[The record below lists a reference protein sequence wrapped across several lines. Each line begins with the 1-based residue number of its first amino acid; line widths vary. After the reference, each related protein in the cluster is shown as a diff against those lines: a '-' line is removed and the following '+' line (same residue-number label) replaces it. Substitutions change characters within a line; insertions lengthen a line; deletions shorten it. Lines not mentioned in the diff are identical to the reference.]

1 MKSILS
7 ILVLLA
13 MLAVPGM
20 GAANELPQY
29 NQTWADTDNGGANIW
44 DAFAAWN
51 TFLAT
56 DNGNQ
61 VLIINTTAGT
71 LNTTPPNGIN
81 VTIHS
86 GPFIQGALGDKLYIL
101 SANKT
106 YILGPF
112 ETSRFLQTNGT
123 ILIETNATRGK
134 AFVVGVP

>member
-7 ILVLLA
+7 ILVLLV

-44 DAFAAWN
+44 GALATWN

-71 LNTTPPNGIN
+71 LDGIN

-86 GPFIQGALGDKLYIL
+86 GPFIQGALGDKMYIL
-101 SANKT
+101 SVNKT

>member
-7 ILVLLA
+7 ILVLLV

-20 GAANELPQY
+20 GAANVLPQY
-29 NQTWADTDNGGANIW
+29 NQSWADTDNGGANIW
-44 DAFAAWN
+44 GAFAAWN
-51 TFLAT
+51 TFWAT

-61 VLIINTTAGT
+61 LLIVNTTADEGSF
-71 LNTTPPNGIN
+71 GIN
-81 VTIHS
+81 LTVHS
-86 GPFIQGALGDKLYIL
+86 GPFIQGALGDKLYTL
-101 SANKT
+101 SVNKT

-123 ILIETNATRGK
+123 ILIQSNATRGK

>member
-7 ILVLLA
+7 ILVLLV

-20 GAANELPQY
+20 GAANVLPQY
-29 NQTWADTDNGGANIW
+29 NQSWADTDNGGANIW
-44 DAFAAWN
+44 GAFAAWN
-51 TFLAT
+51 TFWAT

-71 LNTTPPNGIN
+71 PDGIN

-86 GPFIQGALGDKLYIL
+86 GPFIQGALGDKMYIL
-101 SANKT
+101 GANKT

>member
-7 ILVLLA
+7 ILVLLV

-20 GAANELPQY
+20 GAANVLPQY

-44 DAFAAWN
+44 DAMAAWN
-51 TFLAT
+51 TFWST

-61 VLIINTTAGT
+61 LLIVNTTADEGSF
-71 LNTTPPNGIN
+71 GIN
-81 VTIHS
+81 LTVHS
-86 GPFIQGALGDKLYIL
+86 GPFIQGALGDKLYTL
-101 SANKT
+101 SVNKT

-123 ILIETNATRGK
+123 ILIQTNATRGK

>member
-7 ILVLLA
+7 ILVLLV

-20 GAANELPQY
+20 GAANVLPQY
-29 NQTWADTDNGGANIW
+29 NQSWADTDNGGANIW
-44 DAFAAWN
+44 GAFAAWN
-51 TFLAT
+51 TFWAT

-61 VLIINTTAGT
+61 LLVVNTTDAS
-71 LNTTPPNGIN
+71 LLGIN
-81 VTIHS
+81 LTVHS
-86 GPFIQGALGDKLYIL
+86 GPFIQGALGDKLYTL
-101 SANKT
+101 SVNKT

-123 ILIETNATRGK
+123 ILIQSNATRGK

>member
-7 ILVLLA
+7 ILVLLV

-20 GAANELPQY
+20 GAANVLPQY

-51 TFLAT
+51 TFWAT

-61 VLIINTTAGT
+61 LLIVNMSSTSVV
-71 LNTTPPNGIN
+71 NGIN
-81 VTIHS
+81 LTVHS
-86 GPFIQGALGDKLYIL
+86 GPYIQGALGDKLYTL
-101 SANKT
+101 SVNKT

-112 ETSRFLQTNGT
+112 ETSRFLQANGT
-123 ILIETNATRGK
+123 ILIQTNATRGK
-134 AFVVGVP
+134 AIVVGVP

>member
-7 ILVLLA
+7 ILVLLV

-20 GAANELPQY
+20 GAANALLQY

-51 TFLAT
+51 TFWST

-61 VLIINTTAGT
+61 LLVVNTSDVT
-71 LNTTPPNGIN
+71 LTGIN
-81 VTIHS
+81 LTVHS
-86 GPFIQGALGDKLYIL
+86 GPFIQGALGDKMYIL
-101 SANKT
+101 GANKT

>member
-1 MKSILS
+1 MKSILT
-7 ILVLLA
+7 ILALLV

-20 GAANELPQY
+20 GAANVLPQY

-51 TFLAT
+51 TFIST

-61 VLIINTTAGT
+61 LLIVNTTAT
-71 LNTTPPNGIN
+71 SPLGIN
-81 VTIHS
+81 LTVHS
-86 GPFIQGALGDKLYIL
+86 GPFIQGALGDKLYTL
-101 SANKT
+101 SVNKT

-123 ILIETNATRGK
+123 ILIQTNATRGK

>member
-1 MKSILS
+1 MMKSILS
-7 ILVLLA
+7 ILVLLV

-20 GAANELPQY
+20 GANVLPQY

-44 DAFAAWN
+44 GAFAAWN
-51 TFLAT
+51 TFWAT

-61 VLIINTTAGT
+61 LLVVNTTAAS
-71 LNTTPPNGIN
+71 LLGIN
-81 VTIHS
+81 LTVHS
-86 GPFIQGALGDKLYIL
+86 GPFIQGALGDKLYTL
-101 SANKT
+101 SVNKT

-123 ILIETNATRGK
+123 ILIQSNATRGK

>member
-7 ILVLLA
+7 ILVLLV

-44 DAFAAWN
+44 GAFAAWN

-71 LNTTPPNGIN
+71 LDGIN

-86 GPFIQGALGDKLYIL
+86 GPFIQGALGDKMYIL
-101 SANKT
+101 SVNKT